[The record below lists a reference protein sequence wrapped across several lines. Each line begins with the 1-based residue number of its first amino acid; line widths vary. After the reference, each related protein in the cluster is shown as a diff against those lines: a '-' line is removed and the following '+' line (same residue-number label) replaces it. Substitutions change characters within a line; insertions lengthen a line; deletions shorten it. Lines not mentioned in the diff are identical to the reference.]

1 MKDVAPILP
10 IFRNW
15 AVNKSIPMKLNKI
28 KLPERSFD
36 MQNSSPLAMFE
47 SFHLSLKSKELRQS
61 VSGSRVVEVEC
72 LIVTI
77 TLDYITWD
85 SYQFG
90 LVLLKSRGN
99 IYNCCA

>member
-1 MKDVAPILP
+1 
-10 IFRNW
+10 
-15 AVNKSIPMKLNKI
+15 
-28 KLPERSFD
+28 
-36 MQNSSPLAMFE
+36 MQNSSLLAMFE
-47 SFHLSLKSKELRQS
+47 PFHLSMKSKEFRQA

-85 SYQFG
+85 SHHFG